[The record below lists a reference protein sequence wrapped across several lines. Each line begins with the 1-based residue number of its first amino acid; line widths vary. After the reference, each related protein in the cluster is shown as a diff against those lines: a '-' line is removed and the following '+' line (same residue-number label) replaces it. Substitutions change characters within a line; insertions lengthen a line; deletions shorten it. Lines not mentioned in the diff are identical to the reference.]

1 MCLMSVSV
9 LDICL
14 YMNNVVTDELRA
26 DFKCSVPIKFVVTI
40 KHPFFFLSQLN
51 SSFSSKNY
59 GKLSNKIFGEKR
71 KVILCMCRL
80 LEIKPRKRPCF
91 FKVSNKC
98 LTWKYPT
105 YAAS

>member
-40 KHPFFFLSQLN
+40 KHPFFLTQLN